1 MILWDSSILNLY
13 LCIQLLWF
21 HFVQTSR
28 WWSFEKNA
36 SSVFLCYC
44 TFHSTVSSLF
54 HKIIRVSSSLS
65 LSQGVPCILSAY
77 CIVESFCLCY
87 SREQLSL
94 WLWCSQTCS
103 ELSFAVLNAFI
114 LVNFHFILFRC
125 FLDND
130 VSSAVTLFLWGI

>member
-1 MILWDSSILNLY
+1 MVILWDSSILNLY

-28 WWSFEKNA
+28 WWSFEKKA

-65 LSQGVPCILSAY
+65 LSYGFGNVSRIAHCDVLDSSKWLFVKVYTTRVTSSWFLLACSCFQFVFYKILNSTGMRM
-77 CIVESFCLCY
+77 VK
-87 SREQLSL
+87 R
-94 WLWCSQTCS
+94 
-103 ELSFAVLNAFI
+103 VLDA
-114 LVNFHFILFRC
+114 L
-125 FLDND
+125 
-130 VSSAVTLFLWGI
+130 GY